1 MIAGAGLKLVE
12 TDEYSESGRGVYPD
26 GLFRMLMHFHER
38 YKHLN
43 LPFIITE
50 NGVAD
55 ETDLI
60 RRPYMLE
67 HLLALYAAMLKVWNL
82 IFACLIFSFKVFS
95 YNLLSC
101 SANCQCQL
109 CRVSVCLG
117 ICFGLFQI
125 TGSGLMVMV
134 LNLDLLQLIV
144 SMILHEFHAHRII
157 CLQK

>member
-26 GLFRMLMHFHER
+26 GLFRMLLHFHER

-67 HLLALYAAMLKVWNL
+67 HLLALYAAMLMVWIL
-82 IFACLIFSFKVFS
+82 KSS
-95 YNLLSC
+95 YFLYS
-101 SANCQCQL
+101 
-109 CRVSVCLG
+109 VS
-117 ICFGLFQI
+117 
-125 TGSGLMVMV
+125 S
-134 LNLDLLQLIV
+134 
-144 SMILHEFHAHRII
+144 
-157 CLQK
+157 